1 MLRLDNIE
9 CRYGGISALRGVSMT
24 VGKGEFVCLIG
35 ANGAGK
41 STLLRAISGLNPP
54 VAGTIDFEGER
65 IDRALP
71 ATIVRLGIAQCP
83 EERKLWPQISV
94 EEHLEI
100 GAFTRRDKAGVVADI
115 ERVYAIFPLLK
126 ERRRQE
132 AGTLSGGEQQMVA
145 IGRALMSRPRLLMM
159 DEPSLGLAPIIVES
173 MAEVIKDIHAK
184 GTSIL
189 LVEQNAMVALRMSDR
204 AYVLEAGIIVRVHHH
219 VVAFL
224 ELSRKYLLGEL
235 VLQVALH
242 GAAQGPGA
250 KVRVEAFLGQP
261 EAGGR
266 REFKGDFPVLQT
278 LLHIFDHQVHH
289 LDDLFLGQWV
299 KYYGLVDPV

>member
-24 VGKGEFVCLIG
+24 VGEGEFVCLIG

-54 VAGTIDFEGER
+54 VAGRIDFEGER

-115 ERVYAIFPLLK
+115 ERIYTIFPRLK

-204 AYVLEAGIIVRVHHH
+204 AYVLEAGNIVREGPSKDLLADDYVKQAYLGGS
-219 VVAFL
+219 VK
-224 ELSRKYLLGEL
+224 RKG
-235 VLQVALH
+235 ATH
-242 GAAQGPGA
+242 G
-250 KVRVEAFLGQP
+250 R
-261 EAGGR
+261 
-266 REFKGDFPVLQT
+266 
-278 LLHIFDHQVHH
+278 
-289 LDDLFLGQWV
+289 
-299 KYYGLVDPV
+299 

>member
-1 MLRLDNIE
+1 MLQLDGIE
-9 CRYGGISALRGVSMT
+9 CRYGGISALHGVSMA
-24 VGKGEFVCLIG
+24 VGEREFVCLIG

-54 VAGTIDFEGER
+54 VAGTISFEGER

-100 GAFTRRDKAGVVADI
+100 GAFSRRDKAAIAEDI
-115 ERVYAIFPLLK
+115 ERVYGIFPRLK
-126 ERRRQE
+126 ERRRQD

-159 DEPSLGLAPIIVES
+159 DEPSLGLAPMIVES

-189 LVEQNAMVALRMSDR
+189 LVEQNAMVALRMADR
-204 AYVLEAGIIVRVHHH
+204 AYVLEAGNIVREGPSKDLLADDYVKQAYLGGS
-219 VVAFL
+219 VKR
-224 ELSRKYLLGEL
+224 RKG
-235 VLQVALH
+235 
-242 GAAQGPGA
+242 GANGS
-250 KVRVEAFLGQP
+250 
-261 EAGGR
+261 
-266 REFKGDFPVLQT
+266 
-278 LLHIFDHQVHH
+278 
-289 LDDLFLGQWV
+289 
-299 KYYGLVDPV
+299 

>member
-204 AYVLEAGIIVRVHHH
+204 AYVLEAGSIVREGPSKDLLADDYVKQAYLGGS
-219 VVAFL
+219 VK
-224 ELSRKYLLGEL
+224 RKR
-235 VLQVALH
+235 ATH
-242 GAAQGPGA
+242 G
-250 KVRVEAFLGQP
+250 R
-261 EAGGR
+261 
-266 REFKGDFPVLQT
+266 
-278 LLHIFDHQVHH
+278 
-289 LDDLFLGQWV
+289 
-299 KYYGLVDPV
+299 